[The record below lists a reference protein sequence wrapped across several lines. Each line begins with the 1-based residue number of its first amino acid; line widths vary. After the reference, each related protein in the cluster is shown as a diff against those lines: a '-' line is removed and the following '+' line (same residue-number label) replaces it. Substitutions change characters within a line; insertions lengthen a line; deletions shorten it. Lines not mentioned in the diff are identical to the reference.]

1 MYVSRQFQ
9 TRSPIVEGGDGPILP
24 HMCWFTGF
32 KQTDRRVQPFEITG
46 GPDTIR
52 TCDLR
57 LRRATLYP
65 TELRVQR
72 TPNPKGR
79 CAFLYRHS
87 PRTSI
92 FRCEAS
98 PRAIGAPG
106 PPPVPPS
113 VRLARRQPRADGP
126 ADSPDPSS
134 NSPFPDF
141 DCRTWALLAAV
152 PLAGNR
158 SCPGQAVPTNNR
170 VRSTVSRPRPSA
182 SAGSSLCSQ
191 RSSRP
196 PPWRS
201 ARARNRS
208 AAAAL
213 PERSSSSPLSYAL
226 KVNEP
231 LPRRRFAATPR
242 RRYGPPPPGVPV
254 PWQNAGRREI
264 PSG

>member
-1 MYVSRQFQ
+1 VL
-9 TRSPIVEGGDGPILP
+9 EKL
-24 HMCWFTGF
+24 
-32 KQTDRRVQPFEITG
+32 G

-72 TPNPKGR
+72 TPILEGQ

-87 PRTSI
+87 LRTSI
-92 FRCEAS
+92 FRFEAS

-126 ADSPDPSS
+126 ADCPDPSS
-134 NSPFPDF
+134 NSPFPDC
-141 DCRTWALLAAV
+141 DCRTVALLAAI
-152 PLAGNR
+152 PLADSR
-158 SCPGQAVPTNNR
+158 SCPGQAVLRNNR
-170 VRSTVSRPRPSA
+170 VLRKVSKPRPSA
-182 SAGSSLCSQ
+182 SAGSSLCSPH
-191 RSSRP
+191 SSQP

-213 PERSSSSPLSYAL
+213 PERSSSSRLSY
-226 KVNEP
+226 
-231 LPRRRFAATPR
+231 TPK
-242 RRYGPPPPGVPV
+242 GK
-254 PWQNAGRREI
+254 
-264 PSG
+264 